1 MIKKLYQKCGIVY
14 LDTSYDHRVKDIDKN
29 YFIVKEL
36 SKNNDI
42 KKDEIIKKYYESK
55 GFTYTL

>member
-1 MIKKLYQKCGIVY
+1 MIKKLYQKDGIVY
-14 LDTSYDHRVKDIDKN
+14 LDTGDNHRVKGIDKN
-29 YFIVKEL
+29 YFIIKEL
-36 SKNNDI
+36 SKINDI